1 MSTTSGS
8 AASHLATREEIIA
21 EFGILSQ
28 RSDEGKRLVYLDN
41 GATTQR
47 PDYVIEAVSDFYR
60 TMNANPHRGIYTLAE
75 KATEAY
81 DSAHGTVARFINA
94 GDAGEVVFTRNA
106 SESLN
111 LIAYSWG
118 AANLRPG
125 DRIVITIAEHH
136 SNLVPWQQV
145 AARTGATL
153 SYLYL
158 DAHGDVTDEEVDRVI
173 DEHTK
178 LVAVTHVSNVLGT
191 TPPIAHIVEAAHGKG
206 ALVVLDAAQSVP
218 HLKVDVR
225 ALDVDFAAF
234 SGHKMYSPFGIGVLY
249 GRRELL
255 ESMPPFLT
263 GGDMI
268 EEVTEQGAT
277 WAELPSK
284 YEAGTQNAGGAVG
297 LAAAI
302 EWIGS
307 MGGVEH
313 FGDLERETMDYLYHA
328 LSQMPHITIYGD
340 ADAAHR
346 HGVVSFNVDDVHSH
360 DIASILAADNV
371 CIRAGHHCAQ
381 PLLHYLGIS
390 ACARASIAVYNTHED
405 VDDLIESL
413 SKTRGLLGYGN

>member
-1 MSTTSGS
+1 MSTTSTLK
-8 AASHLATREEIIA
+8 APHLATREEIIA
-21 EFGILSQ
+21 EFGILSR

-47 PDYVIEAVSDFYR
+47 PDYVIDAVDRFYR
-60 TMNANPHRGIYTLAE
+60 TENANPHRGIYALGE
-75 KATEAY
+75 KATRAY
-81 DSAHGTVARFINA
+81 DEAHGTVAHFINA
-94 GDAGEVVFTRNA
+94 ADAGEVVFTRNA

-111 LIAYSWG
+111 LVAYSWG
-118 AANLRPG
+118 DHNLHPG

-158 DAHGDVTDEEVDRVI
+158 DAHGDITDEEVDRVI
-173 DEHTK
+173 DERTK
-178 LVAVTHVSNVLGT
+178 FVSITHVSNVLGT
-191 TPPIAHIVEAAHGKG
+191 TPPIAHIVDAAHSVG
-206 ALVVLDAAQSVP
+206 ALVMLDAAQSVP
-218 HLKVDVR
+218 HLRVDVR
-225 ALDVDFAAF
+225 ALGVDFAAF

-249 GRRELL
+249 ARRAIL
-255 ESMPPFLT
+255 EAMPPFLT

-284 YEAGTQNAGGAVG
+284 FEAGTQNAGGAVG

-302 EWIGS
+302 DWVDS
-307 MGGVEH
+307 MGGIEH
-313 FGDLERETMDYLYHA
+313 FGRLEQETMDYLYPT
-328 LSQMPHITIYGD
+328 LSQLGYITIYGD
-340 ADAAHR
+340 ADATRR
-346 HGVVSFNVDDVHSH
+346 HGVIAFDVDGVHSH
-360 DIASILAADNV
+360 DVASILAADNV

-381 PLLHYLGIS
+381 PLLHYLGIT

-405 VDDLIESL
+405 VDALIDSL
-413 SKTRGLLGYGN
+413 SKTRGLLGYGD